1 MSTITLIGR
10 ILFSLVFLASGLGHF
25 AKTEAMAGY
34 AQFKKV
40 PAAKFSVLASG
51 ALMVLGAAG
60 VILGVWADLAA
71 LVLAALALITGI
83 WMHNFW
89 TVADPQAKAAEQA
102 GFFKNVAL
110 AGGGLVIFV
119 LAQSGNDLFG
129 WALGSSLF

>member
-25 AKTEAMAGY
+25 AKADAMAGY
-34 AQFKKV
+34 AKFKKV
-40 PAAKFSVLASG
+40 PAAKLSVLVSG

-71 LVLAALALITGI
+71 LVLAALAFITGV

-89 TVADPQAKAAEQA
+89 TVTDPQAQAAEQA
-102 GFFKNVAL
+102 GFFKNIAL
-110 AGGGLVIFV
+110 TGAGLVLFV
-119 LAQSGNDLFG
+119 LAQDGGDLFG
-129 WALGSSLF
+129 WTLGSSLF